1 MGLIAASGRVP
12 APPSDADFGDRKNEP
27 AEPKLESH
35 DLIGGA
41 SAAARPLAMAQAYL
55 AIGGGLIGMLA
66 ILPPHPSEWNV
77 AGMLAVQ
84 TWSILCGI
92 GLLITADRTPFWF
105 VRIGPAL
112 GTVNTTLVVHFS
124 GDATSGFA
132 LFYLWVALY
141 VFYFPGTRGESVFYV
156 AFTLANYA
164 LAVATTPIHGA
175 DQTDYSQVVVSVGT
189 IITAGVLLTY
199 LRARVERLVR
209 RLTDASRTD
218 PLTGLPNR
226 VALHEVLAAEIE
238 RAKPQSRPLS
248 VLVLDADKFKLFN
261 DKHGVAAGDGVLRQ
275 LGRVLQEGVRLPDT
289 VTRSGGGEYV
299 LILPETDKHEAFLM
313 AEDLLG
319 QIRESIETP
328 NGPITASIG
337 VAAYPDH
344 GDRVNDLLGAAD
356 EAMRAAKALGRDR
369 AVLYSAEVT
378 STLGLAAGRRNIE
391 SQAQL
396 ATVLSLAEALD
407 QRDTSTAKHSQ
418 TVGRLSEMMAIQLGC
433 EDAHVER
440 VRLAGVLH
448 DIGKIGVPDSILQK
462 PGALT
467 DEEWAQMRRHPELG
481 ARILSSS
488 ELDDVRGWIL
498 AHHERPDGRGYPKG
512 LSAEEIPLEASILAV
527 ADAYEAMIADR
538 VYRAALGPE
547 VARQELID
555 NSGTQFEPMVV
566 QALLVALETEDQ
578 EPSAANGNGSNGS
591 NGRDAEVSAD
601 SRVS

>member
-12 APPSDADFGDRKNEP
+12 APSTDGEINERPDAQDSRSP
-27 AEPKLESH
+27 ESH
-35 DLIGGA
+35 ELIGA
-41 SAAARPLAMAQAYL
+41 SAARPLATAQAYL
-55 AIGGGLIGMLA
+55 AIGGGLIGMMAL
-66 ILPPHPSEWNV
+66 IPPHPQEWNV
-77 AGMLAVQ
+77 VGLLSVQ
-84 TWSILCGI
+84 VWSILCGI
-92 GLLITADRTPFWF
+92 GLFITADRTPFWF

-112 GTVNTTLVVHFS
+112 GMMNTTLAVYFS

-141 VFYFPGTRGESVFYV
+141 VFYFPGSRIESIFYV
-156 AFTLANYA
+156 VFTLASYA
-164 LAVATTPIHGA
+164 LAVMITPIHGS
-175 DQTDYSQVVVSVGT
+175 DQTDYSPVVISVGT
-189 IITAGVLLTY
+189 IITAGILLTY

-226 VALHEVLAAEIE
+226 VALHEVLAAELE
-238 RAKPQSRPLS
+238 RARPQTRPLS
-248 VLVLDADKFKLFN
+248 VLVLDTDGFKKFN
-261 DKHGVAAGDGVLRQ
+261 DRYGVTAGDGVLRQ
-275 LGRVLQEGVRLPDT
+275 IAGVLADGVRLPDT
-289 VTRSGGGEYV
+289 VTRSGGGEYA
-299 LILPETDKHEAFLM
+299 LILPETDKHEAFLL
-313 AEDLLG
+313 AEELLG
-319 QIRESIETP
+319 TIRQSIETP

-344 GDRVNDLLGAAD
+344 GDQVSELMGSAD

-369 AVLYSAEVT
+369 AVLYSTEVT

-418 TVGRLSEMMAIQLGC
+418 TVGRLCEMMAIQLGF
-433 EDAHVER
+433 EAAHVER

-462 PGALT
+462 PGSLT

-488 ELDDVRGWIL
+488 ELDDVREWIL
-498 AHHERPDGRGYPKG
+498 AHHERPDGTGYPKG
-512 LSAEEIPLEASILAV
+512 LGPEEIPMEASILAV

-547 VARQELID
+547 VARRELIE
-555 NSGTQFEPMVV
+555 NSGTQFEEVV
-566 QALLVALETEDQ
+566 VSALLSALDNE
-578 EPSAANGNGSNGS
+578 AASEQADFGTGIEV
-591 NGRDAEVSAD
+591 DADA
-601 SRVS
+601 RVS